1 MRAFSRIVG
10 SLILLSALSH
20 VPGLTE
26 NRSSAEEQAKKPSL
40 AQKIQKHRAAP
51 RAGSQVAPSHQEIG
65 NPTYKRML
73 QSVVL
78 IEVATDETTSRGTGW
93 IVDADDRLVVT
104 NHHVIE
110 GAENCEIY
118 FPEFIAGRLNT
129 DPATSLDPSRALRA
143 RVVDSDQTL
152 DLALLQ
158 IEDPLPKDALA
169 LELAD
174 ESATPGQRIHSLAG
188 STVGSQSLWIY
199 STGHVR
205 QIVRGMLAN
214 DYEAMLLESDMAT
227 NQGNSGGPVCNDD
240 GKVVA
245 VVEGHRTD
253 ARLVSIYV
261 DLQSLVEYLDQAL
274 RCVNPQSAEDLRF
287 AAERHLG
294 EGRPSIALSLA
305 TRATKLATDSPELL
319 VLRGWCR
326 FNLDD
331 ISSAEA
337 DFLDA
342 VKADR
347 GLAEAHDGL
356 GHVAWQQGDLEEA
369 KKHFTNAI
377 RNDAEDPEYLVSRG
391 DVNLD
396 LGEYAEARRDFEA
409 AIELDA
415 DYIDAKRGLAFAHI
429 DLDEFDAGLA
439 ILDTIIESYKQDP
452 EVFYYAGWALKNLN
466 RLDEAVDVLQAVTK
480 LDAEHVD
487 AHNALCEV
495 LLELNRFEEALPSA
509 IIARNAYPDDAQAAC
524 RHGLALVGTGNIA
537 EGIAEVGRAKE
548 LDPDDEDI
556 AGAYEYLQN
565 NAK

>member
-1 MRAFSRIVG
+1 MRSFVRIVG
-10 SLILLSALSH
+10 SLVLLSVISLAS
-20 VPGLTE
+20 GLTE
-26 NRSSAEEQAKKPSL
+26 KRSNAEEQAKKPSL

-51 RAGSQVAPSHQEIG
+51 KAGSQVAPSHQEIG

-73 QSVVL
+73 QSVAL
-78 IEVATDETTSRGTGW
+78 IEVATDESTSRGTGW
-93 IVDADDRLVVT
+93 IVDAEDRLVIT

-110 GAENCEIY
+110 GADTCEIY
-118 FPEFIAGRLNT
+118 FPEFVGGRLNT
-129 DPATSLDPSRALRA
+129 DPATSLDPSRALNA

-158 IEDPLPKDALA
+158 IEAPLPNDVLA

-188 STVGSQSLWIY
+188 STVGAQSLWIY

-287 AAERHLG
+287 TAERHLG

-305 TRATKLATDSPELL
+305 TRATKLVADSPELL

-326 FNLDD
+326 FDLDD

-337 DFLDA
+337 DFRDA
-342 VKADR
+342 VRANR
-347 GLAEAHDGL
+347 NFAEAYDGL
-356 GHVAWQQGDLEEA
+356 GHVAWHQGNLEDA

-377 RNDAEDPEYLVSRG
+377 RNDAEDPEYFVSRG
-391 DVNLD
+391 DVNLQ
-396 LGEYAEARRDFEA
+396 LEEYADARRDFEA
-409 AIELDA
+409 AIKLD
-415 DYIDAKRGLAFAHI
+415 DEYIDATRGLAFAQI
-429 DLDEFDAGLA
+429 DMNEFDAGLA
-439 ILDTIIESYKQDP
+439 TLETIIESFDRDP

-466 RLDEAVDVLQAVTK
+466 RLDETVNVLQASIT

-487 AHNALCEV
+487 AHNLLCEV

-509 IIARNAYPDDAQAAC
+509 IIARNAFPDDAQVAC
-524 RHGLALVGTGNIA
+524 RHGLALVGTGNLDD
-537 EGIAEVGRAKE
+537 GIAEVGRAKE
-548 LDPDDEDI
+548 LDPEDADI
-556 AGAYEYLQN
+556 AGAYEYLQS

>member
-1 MRAFSRIVG
+1 MRSIFRIGG
-10 SLILLSALSH
+10 SLVLLSVLSH
-20 VPGLTE
+20 TSGLIE
-26 NRSSAEEQAKKPSL
+26 NRSKAEEQAKKPSL
-40 AQKIQKHRAAP
+40 AQKLQKHRAAP
-51 RAGSQVAPSHQEIG
+51 KAGSQVAPSHQEIG

-73 QSVVL
+73 QSVAL
-78 IEVATDETTSRGTGW
+78 IEVATDESTSRGTGW
-93 IVDADDRLVVT
+93 IVDAEDRLVVT

-110 GAENCEIY
+110 GAETCEIY
-118 FPEFIAGRLNT
+118 FPEFVDGRLNT
-129 DPATSLDPSRALRA
+129 DPTTSLDPSRALSA

-205 QIVRGMLAN
+205 QIVRGTLAN

-227 NQGNSGGPVCNDD
+227 NQGNSGGPVCDDD

-294 EGRPSIALSLA
+294 EGRPSMALSLA
-305 TRATKLATDSPELL
+305 TRATKLVADSPELL

-326 FNLDD
+326 FDLDD

-342 VKADR
+342 LR
-347 GLAEAHDGL
+347 MNRNFAEAHDGL
-356 GHVAWQQGDLEEA
+356 GHVAWHQGDLKEA

-391 DVNLD
+391 DVNLH
-396 LGEYAEARRDFEA
+396 LEEYADARRDFEA
-409 AIELDA
+409 ATKLDEE
-415 DYIDAKRGLAFAHI
+415 YIDAKRGLAFAQI
-429 DLDEFDAGLA
+429 DMNEFDAGLA

-466 RLDEAVDVLQAVTK
+466 RLDETVNVLQASIT
-480 LDAEHVD
+480 LEAEHAD
-487 AHNALCEV
+487 AHNLLCEV

-509 IIARNAYPDDAQAAC
+509 IIARDAYPDDAQVAC

-537 EGIAEVGRAKE
+537 AGIAEVGRAKE
-548 LDPDDEDI
+548 LDPDDADI
-556 AGAYEYLQN
+556 AGVYEYLQN
-565 NAK
+565 NAQ